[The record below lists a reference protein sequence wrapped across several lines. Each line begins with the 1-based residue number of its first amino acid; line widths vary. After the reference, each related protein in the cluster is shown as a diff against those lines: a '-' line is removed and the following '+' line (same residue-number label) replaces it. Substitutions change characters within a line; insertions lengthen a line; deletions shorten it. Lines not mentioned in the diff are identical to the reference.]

1 MDIHKLIRS
10 KERKKVKK
18 LISVFVSLV
27 LIVTLLGINS
37 YSLASTTFKDISGHE
52 FEAEIKK
59 LVELGIVKGYP
70 DGTFRPD
77 GLVTRAEIAIM
88 IALAKKAPPMK
99 ADVSPFID
107 LATTHWAFGHIL
119 AVNKLGFMKGY
130 PDKSFKPN
138 SNVTRAEMAALLG
151 QAKGLA
157 DDAAK
162 ITSAPS
168 IASDAGQVPSWAV
181 GWVTLGYQLPHRFL
195 TFRKDFAIAPAAQG
209 TRGEVAYGIFKVLNP
224 HKVEFIN
231 IATGG
236 TAGVYFPLGG
246 AVAEIL
252 NRNVPGINASVQTT
266 GASIA
271 NVQLLKDGAVQLA
284 FMQND
289 ISYYAYTGTEMFD
302 GNKFDGLRGLATLYP
317 ETIQIITLAASGI
330 RAIAD
335 LRGKR
340 VAVGAIGSGTEANA
354 RQILDISGI
363 TYKDIT
369 PRYLSFAE
377 ASAGL
382 RDGHVDVAFVTGG
395 LPTAAVRD
403 LAASRDIALI
413 PVPSDIA
420 TRLMAKY
427 PFYARVIIPKD
438 TYSKVTV
445 DVATVAVKA
454 TLVVTDKMDNKL
466 AYDIVEAIFKN
477 LDRLAITHAM
487 GRLITKETALEGMPI
502 PMKPWADRFFK

>member
-1 MDIHKLIRS
+1 M
-10 KERKKVKK
+10 KK
-18 LISVFVSLV
+18 LLSILVSLI
-27 LIVTLLGINS
+27 LIATLWGINP
-37 YSLASTTFKDISGHE
+37 YPTASTTLRDISGHE
-52 FEAEIKK
+52 FEAEIRK
-59 LVELGIVKGYP
+59 LVELGVIRGFP

-77 GLVTRAEIAIM
+77 GLVTRAEIAVM
-88 IALAKKAPPMK
+88 IALAKKAPPMG
-99 ADVSPFID
+99 AGVSPFVD
-107 LATTHWAFGHIL
+107 LPGTHWAFGHIL
-119 AVNKLGFMKGY
+119 AVNRLGFMRGY
-130 PDKSFKPN
+130 PDRTFRPN

-168 IASDAGQVPSWAV
+168 IANDAGQVPSWAV

-195 TFRKDFAIAPAAQG
+195 SFRRDFTIAPTANG
-209 TRGEVAYGIFKVLNP
+209 TRGEVAFGIFKVLNP

-236 TAGVYFPLGG
+236 TGGVYFPLGG

-252 NRNVPGINASVQTT
+252 NRNVPGVNVSVRTT

-271 NVQLLKDGAVQLA
+271 NIQLLRDGAVQMA
-284 FMQND
+284 FIQND
-289 ISYYAYTGTEMFD
+289 IAYYAFTGTEMFE
-302 GNKFDGLRGLATLYP
+302 GRKFDKLRGLATLYP

-330 RAIAD
+330 RTLGD
-335 LRGKR
+335 LRGRR

-354 RQILDISGI
+354 RQILEIAGMTYRDIS
-363 TYKDIT
+363 

-377 ASAGL
+377 AASGL
-382 RDGHVDVAFVTGG
+382 RDGHVDVAFVTAG

-403 LAASRDIALI
+403 LAATRDVTIVPI
-413 PVPSDIA
+413 PPDVA
-420 TRLMAKY
+420 TRLIAQH
-427 PFYARVIIPKD
+427 PFYARVTVPRD
-438 TYSKVTV
+438 TYPKITT
-445 DVATVAVKA
+445 DIPTVAVKA
-454 TLVVTDKMDNKL
+454 TLVVTDDMDNLL

-487 GRLITKETALEGMPI
+487 GRLISKETALEGMPI
-502 PMKPWADRFFK
+502 PMKPWADRFFR